1 MEIKDLTPEQLDKIA
16 AGLVIPP
23 DQLASMSSDRLARI
37 IGDRLV
43 AGGSESGFALSDDE
57 LDSVVGGRIP
67 LTERLRT
74 PGTLDGIVV
83 LAKALGRADVK
94 TDQIQKILVD
104 TFCPNANDED
114 AVGIKSLADYFG
126 HD

>member
-23 DQLASMSSDRLARI
+23 DQLASMSADRLARI
-37 IGDRLV
+37 IGDRI
-43 AGGSESGFALSDDE
+43 AGGSESGFMLSDE
-57 LDSVVGGRIP
+57 VLDGVVGGRIP

-114 AVGIKSLADYFG
+114 AAGIKSLADYFG

>member
-23 DQLASMSSDRLARI
+23 DQLASMSADRLARI
-37 IGDRLV
+37 IGDRI

-57 LDSVVGGRIP
+57 LDGVVGGRIP

-94 TDQIQKILVD
+94 TDQIQKIVTD
-104 TFCPNANDED
+104 TFCPDGSDEE
-114 AVGIKSLADYFG
+114 ARGIKDIVGLFV
-126 HD
+126 H

>member
-1 MEIKDLTPEQLDKIA
+1 MEIKDLTTEQLDKIA

-74 PGTLDGIVV
+74 PGTIDGIVV
-83 LAKALGRADVK
+83 LTKALKLADVK
-94 TDQIQKILVD
+94 TDQIQKIVTD
-104 TFCPNANDED
+104 TFCPDGSDEE
-114 AVGIKSLADYFG
+114 ALGIKDIVGYFV
-126 HD
+126 H

>member
-1 MEIKDLTPEQLDKIA
+1 MEIKDLTTEQLDKIA

-23 DQLASMSSDRLARI
+23 DQLASMSADRLARI
-37 IGDRLV
+37 IGDRI
-43 AGGSESGFALSDDE
+43 AGGSESGLALADE
-57 LDSVVGGRIP
+57 VLDGVVGGRIP

-104 TFCPNANDED
+104 TFCPDANDED
-114 AVGIKSLADYFG
+114 AVGIKGLADYFG
-126 HD
+126 HE